1 MQISIQAS
9 LKENLI
15 YPIVNQIVTLYG
27 WFFLVSDQL
36 LLVSL
41 KVMAALRKSVVEAT
55 PWPEIKGISIVHA
68 LVYLVIWPPDS
79 KEM

>member
-27 WFFLVSDQL
+27 WFFL
-36 LLVSL
+36 LVSL
-41 KVMAALRKSVVEAT
+41 KVMAALGKSVVEAT
-55 PWPEIKGISIVHA
+55 PWSEIKGISIVHA